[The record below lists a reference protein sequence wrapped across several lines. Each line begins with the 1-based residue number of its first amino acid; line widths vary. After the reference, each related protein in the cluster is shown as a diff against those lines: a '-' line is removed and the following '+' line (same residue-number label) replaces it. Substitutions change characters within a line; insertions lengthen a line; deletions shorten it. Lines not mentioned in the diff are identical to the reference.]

1 MNWVGSTK
9 GLPESSFDP
18 KSLDSYVHF
27 KHFPIC
33 ADNKQTTAEQH
44 KC

>member
-33 ADNKQTTAEQH
+33 ADNK
-44 KC
+44 